1 MELENQL
8 LSKFLDDIN
17 NNRINLPTLP
27 EVAIKVRDVVQ
38 NPDSSAAKIAIT
50 IGSDPVLTTKLL
62 QVANSALYRPS
73 TPIENL
79 QTAITRLGQT
89 VVRNIVTGMVMEQL
103 YQKGGNPK
111 VEKHLKAL
119 WLHSTKVAAISHVL
133 ARKFTKL
140 KPDQAML
147 AGLIHDIGAIP
158 VYTEAPNI
166 PELDDEETLKRV
178 VSKIHN
184 LVGTTILDEWNFPQE
199 LIDVVSNHE
208 DLKYDSGEKVDY
220 VDVVTIANILSY
232 VGTSHPLTK
241 TDWTEIPA
249 FKKLGLSPEES
260 IATMEEAQEEVAL
273 VQGMFTSPDWYRCWT
288 WRVRV

>member
-1 MELENQL
+1 MKLESHL

-27 EVAIKVRDVVQ
+27 EVALKVREVVQ
-38 NPDSSAAKIAIT
+38 DPDSSAAKIAVT
-50 IGSDPVLTTKLL
+50 IGSDPVLSTKLL
-62 QVANSALYRPS
+62 QVANSSLYRAS
-73 TPIENL
+73 APIENL
-79 QTAITRLGQT
+79 QNAIARLGQT

-103 YQKGGNPK
+103 YQKGGNSK
-111 VEKHLKAL
+111 VEKHLKDL

-166 PELDDEETLKRV
+166 PELEDEEVLQRV

-208 DLKYDSGEKVDY
+208 DLHYNSGDKVDY
-220 VDVVTIANILSY
+220 VDIVTVANILSY
-232 VGTSHPLTK
+232 IGTQHPLTK
-241 TDWTEIPA
+241 TEWTEIPA

-273 VQGMFTSPDWYRCWT
+273 VQGMFTS
-288 WRVRV
+288 

>member
-1 MELENQL
+1 MELESQL

-17 NNRINLPTLP
+17 NNRIKLPTLP
-27 EVAIKVRDVVQ
+27 EVALKVREVVQ
-38 NPDSSAAKIAIT
+38 DPDSSAAKIAVT
-50 IGSDPVLTTKLL
+50 IGSDPVLSTKLL
-62 QVANSALYRPS
+62 QVANSPLYRAS
-73 TPIENL
+73 APIENL
-79 QTAITRLGQT
+79 QNAIARLGQT

-103 YQKGGNPK
+103 YQKGANPK
-111 VEKHLKAL
+111 VEKHLKDL
-119 WLHSTKVAAISHVL
+119 WMHSTKVAAISHVL

-158 VYTEAPNI
+158 VYSEAPNI
-166 PELDDEETLKRV
+166 PELEDEEVLQRV
-178 VSKIHN
+178 VTKIHN

-208 DLKYDSGEKVDY
+208 DLNYDSGDKVDY
-220 VDVVTIANILSY
+220 VDIVTVANILSY
-232 VGTSHPLTK
+232 IGTQHPLTK
-241 TDWTEIPA
+241 TEWTEIPA

-273 VQGMFTSPDWYRCWT
+273 VQGMFTS
-288 WRVRV
+288 